1 MKRPRICAVIVNK
14 DLAAIKAIEPAVE
27 LFEVRIDL
35 IGDGWQELVKQFHKP
50 WIACNRSA
58 EEGGKWEG
66 DEAIKIDEL
75 VKATELGA
83 DIVDI
88 ELNTRNLEAALP
100 VIKKRAKCLLS
111 FHELEKTPRLDKM
124 KAIVQRQLA
133 AGADICKV
141 ITTAQRFEDNLAV
154 LQLIAEFPRTK
165 IISFAMGPLGLAG
178 RILCPLVGGYLT
190 YASIEEGK
198 ESAAGQITVR
208 NLRAIYEMMAGGGR
222 G

>member
-14 DLAAIKAIEPAVE
+14 DLAAIKAIEPLVE

-35 IGDGWQELVKQFHKP
+35 IGDGWQEVVKQLHKP

-58 EEGGKWEG
+58 EEGGKWAG
-66 DEAIKIDEL
+66 DEARKIDEL

-88 ELNTRNLEAALP
+88 ELNTRKLEAAIP
-100 VIKKRAKCLLS
+100 VIRKRAKCLLS
-111 FHELEKTPRLDKM
+111 FHELEKTPPLDKM
-124 KAIVQRQLA
+124 KEIVQRQLA

-141 ITTAQRFEDNLAV
+141 ITTARTFEDNLTV

-165 IISFAMGPLGLAG
+165 IISFAMGPLGLAS
-178 RILCPLVGGYLT
+178 RILCPLVGGYFT
-190 YASIEEGK
+190 YASVEEGK
-198 ESAAGQITVR
+198 ESAPGQLTVR
-208 NLRAIYEMMAGGGR
+208 NLSAIYEMMAGWGR

>member
-14 DLAAIKAIEPAVE
+14 DLAAIKAIEPLVE

-35 IGDGWQELVKQFHKP
+35 IGDGWQELVKQLHKP

-58 EEGGKWEG
+58 EEGGKWAG
-66 DEAIKIDEL
+66 DEATKIAEL

-88 ELNTRNLEAALP
+88 ELNTRKLEAAVP

-111 FHELEKTPRLDKM
+111 FHELEKTPPLDKM
-124 KAIVQRQLA
+124 KEMVQRQLA
-133 AGADICKV
+133 ADADICKV
-141 ITTAQRFEDNLAV
+141 ITTARTFEDNLTV

-165 IISFAMGPLGLAG
+165 IISFAMGPLGLAS
-178 RILCPLVGGYLT
+178 RILCPLVGGYFT
-190 YASIEEGK
+190 YASVEEGK
-198 ESAAGQITVR
+198 ESAPGQLTVR
-208 NLRAIYEMMAGGGR
+208 NLSAIYEMMAGWGR

>member
-14 DLAAIKAIEPAVE
+14 DLAAIKAIEPVVE

-35 IGDGWQELVKQFHKP
+35 IGDGWQKVVKQLHKP

-66 DEAIKIDEL
+66 DEAKKIDEL

-88 ELNTRNLEAALP
+88 ELNTRKLEAAIP

-111 FHELEKTPRLDKM
+111 FHELEKTPSLDMM
-124 KAIVQRQLA
+124 KKIVQRQLA

-141 ITTAQRFEDNLAV
+141 ITTARRCEDNLTV
-154 LQLIAEFPRTK
+154 LQLIAEFPKTK
-165 IISFAMGPLGLAG
+165 MVSFAMGPLGLVS
-178 RILCPLVGGYLT
+178 RILCPLVGGDFT

-198 ESAAGQITVR
+198 ESAPGQITAR
-208 NLRAIYEMMAGGGR
+208 ELRKLYNLIK
-222 G
+222 

>member
-14 DLAAIKAIEPAVE
+14 DLAAIKAIEPLVE

-35 IGDGWQELVKQFHKP
+35 IGDGWQKVVKQLHKP

-66 DEAIKIDEL
+66 DEARKIAEL
-75 VKATELGA
+75 VTATELGA

-88 ELNTRNLEAALP
+88 EINTRNLEAALP
-100 VIKKRAKCLLS
+100 AIKKRAKCLLS
-111 FHELEKTPRLDKM
+111 FHELEKTPPLDKM
-124 KAIVQRQLA
+124 KEIVQRELA
-133 AGADICKV
+133 VGADICKV

-154 LQLIAEFPRTK
+154 LQLIAEFPGTK
-165 IISFAMGPLGLAG
+165 IISFAMGSLGLAS

-198 ESAAGQITVR
+198 ESAPGQITVR
-208 NLRAIYEMMAGGGR
+208 DLRAIYEMMAGGGR